1 MFISPVLMHK
11 NYRLRS
17 PIHKE
22 DQTSNRNISFNGFT
36 KKLGKKI
43 FIDGQ
48 KDISTLL
55 EKHPDT
61 YPVCG
66 QLPEF
71 ITYKLPKDI
80 RRNAIHEIFEA
91 FDKVALLL
99 RGYTPDSTSS
109 MNEIMK
115 SRPDSAV
122 EVLNNVFKKYKI
134 IRPFV
139 DDDIDIVYLD
149 KGGKGAVYKI
159 EGLKGWTSSKVDKKY
174 EEPDEFVIK
183 VYHEVKGDR
192 WHPFKSHGAYAEI
205 NSANYWTKQE
215 GRYTQRGKFF
225 FAGLKSGYM
234 VNKFLDEDTRLPK
247 RIIDEYSR
255 GIKCTDEDKYVL
267 HKDIIEGYNRIKGY
281 NYDWGGCRVV
291 NRVKNEN
298 KIALSVLNKIK
309 HLPEN
314 DVLCNW
320 QRLFAV
326 KQNKDD
332 VRAGLA
338 LAIKYLPEEYKKICI
353 EQCLELNSSKVN
365 QALAYLLKY
374 LQYEDS
380 LAYFEQLLQT
390 KDIKTQVILLNEI
403 PLMAKKLKPDAKNI
417 KDDLL
422 SQLAEI
428 VPERIERCYNLAERY
443 VCPEAVEH
451 LASFVHLLPSQHIPK
466 QYETL
471 AKMDNEFLHERL
483 LYTLV
488 RVPNFFADDAKLLLQ
503 KYVKEPHL
511 REQYKDVF
519 K

>member
-1 MFISPVLMHK
+1 M
-11 NYRLRS
+11 
-17 PIHKE
+17 
-22 DQTSNRNISFNGFT
+22 
-36 KKLGKKI
+36 
-43 FIDGQ
+43 
-48 KDISTLL
+48 
-55 EKHPDT
+55 
-61 YPVCG
+61 
-66 QLPEF
+66 
-71 ITYKLPKDI
+71 
-80 RRNAIHEIFEA
+80 
-91 FDKVALLL
+91 
-99 RGYTPDSTSS
+99 
-109 MNEIMK
+109 
-115 SRPDSAV
+115 
-122 EVLNNVFKKYKI
+122 
-134 IRPFV
+134 
-139 DDDIDIVYLD
+139 
-149 KGGKGAVYKI
+149 
-159 EGLKGWTSSKVDKKY
+159 
-174 EEPDEFVIK
+174 
-183 VYHEVKGDR
+183 
-192 WHPFKSHGAYAEI
+192 
-205 NSANYWTKQE
+205 
-215 GRYTQRGKFF
+215 
-225 FAGLKSGYM
+225 
-234 VNKFLDEDTRLPK
+234 
-247 RIIDEYSR
+247 
-255 GIKCTDEDKYVL
+255 
-267 HKDIIEGYNRIKGY
+267 
-281 NYDWGGCRVV
+281 
-291 NRVKNEN
+291 
-298 KIALSVLNKIK
+298 
-309 HLPEN
+309 PEN

-380 LAYFEQLLQT
+380 LPYFEQLLQT

-403 PLMAKKLKPDAKNI
+403 PLMAKKLKPDAKKKDI